1 MREWRKLIVGRVKEH
16 FLNNLWI
23 FVGVVLWK
31 VYAKY
36 GLVLVFCSAFS
47 LVPPVYINR
56 GLVSLSVI
64 SETACRLNYRLG
76 EMNLSHSRAKMSL
89 LVQYVFS
96 WYSVWNLRQIQ
107 LYRAWK
113 ELIVIGSSP
122 SRNCSWTILKLIR
135 KRSKKNNRKCQ
146 EITKESLLSRCRN
159 SQNAKVNRCQFTT

>member
-1 MREWRKLIVGRVKEH
+1 MNICWRCFVKGLCKIWISLS
-16 FLNNLWI
+16 FL
-23 FVGVVLWK
+23 
-31 VYAKY
+31 
-36 GLVLVFCSAFS
+36 FS
-47 LVPPVYINR
+47 LLPGSPCLYKQRACQFVSHFWD
-56 GLVSLSVI
+56 GLSS
-64 SETACRLNYRLG
+64 NRLG
-76 EMNLSHSRAKMSL
+76 KMNLSHSRAKMSL

-135 KRSKKNNRKCQ
+135 KRSKKNYRKCQ

>member
-64 SETACRLNYRLG
+64 SETACRLIGYEKWTCHTQG
-76 EMNLSHSRAKMSL
+76 QKCHCW
-89 LVQYVFS
+89 FS
-96 WYSVWNLRQIQ
+96 MYFHDTQFGIYGRYNGI
-107 LYRAWK
+107 AWK